1 MNKELQKKF
10 MPLLQAD
17 DIQVRI
23 RQIFGDENKAT
34 IYCLLYKNA
43 RIDMDILDRVFGA
56 ENWQRHHHEI
66 KGNLFC
72 TIAVKNDQGEWV
84 EKEDVGVESNTE
96 AQKGEAS
103 DSFKRAGVNWGIGRE
118 LYTAPKI
125 KIELGKNDIFIDS
138 KKKLGTY
145 VNLHVKNIA
154 YSNEVVNEDTG
165 ETRRKITGLTLVD
178 QHEKVRFAW
187 GLNSQ
192 NYGTP
197 PQSTPHE
204 QTPKPTPK
212 TSSKSKYVEID
223 GKSCKVLTKE
233 GMVDVNNLTVEQLGK
248 LYDNKL
254 YKDAKPFINAILD
267 KQGS

>member
-1 MNKELQKKF
+1 MSNALQKKI
-10 MPLLQAD
+10 MPLLQPE

-23 RQIFGDENKAT
+23 QQIFGNEEKAT
-34 IYCLLYKNA
+34 AYYLLYKNA
-43 RIDMDILDRVFGA
+43 RVDMDILDRFFGA

-84 EKEDVGVESNTE
+84 EKEDVGIESE
-96 AQKGEAS
+96 AQAEKGEAS
-103 DSFKRAGVNWGIGRE
+103 DAFKRAGVNWGIGRE
-118 LYTAPKI
+118 LYTSPKI
-125 KIELGKNDIFIDS
+125 KVEYSKSDLYINS
-138 KKKLGTY
+138 KKKLSTY
-145 VNLHVKNIA
+145 VTLHVKDIA
-154 YSNEVVNEDTG
+154 YSNDVVNEDTG

-204 QTPKPTPK
+204 QTSKPTPK
-212 TSSKSKYVEID
+212 TASKSKYVEID

-267 KQGS
+267 KN